1 MLFPVWPRQLGVVFP
16 GWPCQQYW
24 GLATDVNAETTSM
37 LYDCVVSK
45 TLGLLSTVATDD
57 DESTDAVVSPLAT
70 GRTWLKRWS
79 GYGSSLA
86 KEACPSLSSR

>member
-1 MLFPVWPRQLGVVFP
+1 
-16 GWPCQQYW
+16 
-24 GLATDVNAETTSM
+24 M

-70 GRTWLKRWS
+70 GRTWLKRCS
-79 GYGSSLA
+79 GYGSNLA
-86 KEACPSLSSR
+86 D